1 MPVLAQEGDVN
12 EQGSCREEGSEE
24 YLWWPAVKIRL
35 SHFLK
40 PHFKKIEKKKIQLSG
55 VLKI

>member
-40 PHFKKIEKKKIQLSG
+40 PHFKKIEKKKYNFLG
-55 VLKI
+55 C